1 VSAEEAQV
9 KRPLVAMCRRV
20 IAVLDATKWGQVG
33 VASFAGLQQVDTVIT
48 DCHAPADLV
57 DQVRALGVEVVLV

>member
-1 VSAEEAQV
+1 
-9 KRPLVAMCRRV
+9 MCRRV

-33 VASFAGLQQVDTVIT
+33 VASFADLQQIDTVIT
-48 DCHAPADLV
+48 DCHAPTDLV